1 MSNPPATDM
10 PRTLPRLVERAAK
23 VFGTKEAV
31 TDGQTRLNWVQI
43 EALRRRAG
51 KALIKAGIKPGDR
64 VAVQAPNIHEY
75 IIATMGLQ
83 SIGAIFVPLNTRF
96 KGVESADILR
106 RSNARILFTI
116 VGFLGADY
124 PAMLKGE
131 SVPELERI
139 VLIRGE
145 SPGLTSWEAFL
156 AEGDSVSDAEFDARA
171 AAVQPG
177 DVADLMFT
185 SGTTGKPKG
194 ALLTHQQNS
203 QGYESFSSIYGL
215 SREDV
220 MLVVPPFFHSFGY
233 KAGWVACTIFGARIV
248 PVITFDVDEVLPLIE
263 RERVSV
269 IPGPPTVFHSILAH
283 PRRKEFDLSCL
294 RLAMTGAATV
304 PVELVRRMYSELGF
318 KVVTLAY
325 GLTENTAIVSLTRPT
340 DDVVKTATTVGK
352 PLPGTKVECVD
363 PEGNPVP
370 QGKEGEIVISGYL
383 VMKGYFNDPEATA
396 AAIDK
401 QGRLHTGDVGRYDED
416 GYLCITDRL
425 KDMYIVGGFNC
436 YPAEIENILTQMP
449 GVAQAAVIGI
459 EDERMGEVGKAF
471 IIRKAGS
478 NISEQDVIDWSR
490 EHMANFKVP
499 RKVEFVEAY
508 PLNATGKVLKSEL
521 RAREK
526 AGIG

>member
-1 MSNPPATDM
+1 MEEIMSTTTSDM

-203 QGYESFSSIYGL
+203 QGYESFSGIYGL

-283 PRRKEFDLSCL
+283 PRRKEFDLRCL
-294 RLAMTGAATV
+294 RLALTGAATV
-304 PVELVRRMYSELGF
+304 PVELVRRMYSELAF
-318 KVVTLAY
+318 KTVAVGY
-325 GLTENTAIVSLTRPT
+325 GLTETTAIVTVTRPT
-340 DDVVKTATTVGK
+340 DDVVKIATTVG
-352 PLPGTKVECVD
+352 
-363 PEGNPVP
+363 
-370 QGKEGEIVISGYL
+370 
-383 VMKGYFNDPEATA
+383 
-396 AAIDK
+396 
-401 QGRLHTGDVGRYDED
+401 
-416 GYLCITDRL
+416 
-425 KDMYIVGGFNC
+425 
-436 YPAEIENILTQMP
+436 
-449 GVAQAAVIGI
+449 
-459 EDERMGEVGKAF
+459 
-471 IIRKAGS
+471 
-478 NISEQDVIDWSR
+478 
-490 EHMANFKVP
+490 
-499 RKVEFVEAY
+499 
-508 PLNATGKVLKSEL
+508 
-521 RAREK
+521 
-526 AGIG
+526 